1 MKTQHPPE
9 SMNRETLHFFSPK
22 GRPIPR
28 AHEH

>member
-22 GRPIPR
+22 GAPHSPRP
-28 AHEH
+28 